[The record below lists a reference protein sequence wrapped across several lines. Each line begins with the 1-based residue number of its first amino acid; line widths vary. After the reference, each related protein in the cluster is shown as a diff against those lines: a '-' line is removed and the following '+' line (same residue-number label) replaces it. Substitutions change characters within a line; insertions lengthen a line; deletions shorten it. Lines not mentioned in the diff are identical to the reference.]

1 MSKCGK
7 FNINNNLQILH
18 LTLYELKEFNEFKCL
33 FPKQGNSSGDDLYQ
47 MGQ

>member
-18 LTLYELKEFNEFKCL
+18 LALYDFKEFNEFKCL
-33 FPKQGNSSGDDLYQ
+33 FPKQGNSWR
-47 MGQ
+47 